1 MRGGHSTLKEKNGN
15 SLVHLAVQMGSIG
28 MVCLMTTMPLL
39 LTTVQVLLT
48 SLCGVDCLMVLINIG
63 VGLNEPNSLG
73 FTPLYVAHSNRAA
86 EVASLLAE
94 NGATMFV
101 EKQTGGVPDSTALD
115 VEPEVFSRGGV
126 PTSALHQFLTLP
138 ESETYY

>member
-1 MRGGHSTLKEKNGN
+1 MSYDYYA
-15 SLVHLAVQMGSIG
+15 AVA
-28 MVCLMTTMPLL
+28 
-39 LTTVQVLLT
+39 QVLLT

-101 EKQTGGVPDSTALD
+101 EKQTNGVPDSTALD
-115 VEPEVFSRGGV
+115 VEPEVFSRGRV
-126 PTSALHQFLTLP
+126 PTSALHHFLTLP
-138 ESETYY
+138 RNETYY